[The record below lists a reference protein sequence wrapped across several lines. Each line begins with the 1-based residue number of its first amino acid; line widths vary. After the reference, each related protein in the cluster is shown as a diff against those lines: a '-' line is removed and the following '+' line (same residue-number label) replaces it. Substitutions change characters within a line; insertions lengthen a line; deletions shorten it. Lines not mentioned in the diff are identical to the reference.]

1 MNAVITF
8 RTTPDQRE
16 HLKTQAKVQEVTMS
30 QILRA
35 AVQRDLD
42 APTRGEIS
50 PAPQETGH

>member
-16 HLKTQAKVQEVTMS
+16 HLKAQARVQEVTMS
-30 QILRA
+30 QILRD

-42 APTRGEIS
+42 APAHGESS